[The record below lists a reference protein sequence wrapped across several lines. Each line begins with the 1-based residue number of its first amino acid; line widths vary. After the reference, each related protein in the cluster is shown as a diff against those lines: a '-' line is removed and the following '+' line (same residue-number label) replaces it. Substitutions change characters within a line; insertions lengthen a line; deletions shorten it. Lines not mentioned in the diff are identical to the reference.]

1 MVSVLEIY
9 PHTQHSDIQLSWLP
23 AGQLAAHW
31 GEDENDNLTVTG
43 CDDKHDTVTS
53 QVRID
58 SEVAVEQTVIL
69 SWRQHSLVR
78 PQPQYEHLHPRLPP
92 GLRDG
97 GALQVR
103 GVRV

>member
-1 MVSVLEIY
+1 MISVHRALDRELQNRFIL
-9 PHTQHSDIQLSWLP
+9 TLLAKNQSSITKP
-23 AGQLAAHW
+23 AFH
-31 GEDENDNLTVTG
+31 
-43 CDDKHDTVTS
+43 KF
-53 QVRID
+53 
-58 SEVAVEQTVIL
+58 SEAAVEQTVIL

>member
-1 MVSVLEIY
+1 MLDNCQLHSGRLNNVLGY
-9 PHTQHSDIQLSWLP
+9 
-23 AGQLAAHW
+23 
-31 GEDENDNLTVTG
+31 NLTVTG
-43 CDDKHDTVTS
+43 SDGKHDTVTS